1 MFALGL
7 MTQMEINLSNGDFPT
22 SKLFGKNVPDPFSLS
37 LSEYGVLQKKKNK
50 IKSIVTILSHTACI
64 KKILFLWGNLYSS

>member
-7 MTQMEINLSNGDFPT
+7 MTQMETNLSNGDFPT

-37 LSEYGVLQKKKNK
+37 LSEYGVLQKK
-50 IKSIVTILSHTACI
+50 
-64 KKILFLWGNLYSS
+64 

>member
-1 MFALGL
+1 MKSLMFALGL

-37 LSEYGVLQKKKNK
+37 LSEYGVLQKK
-50 IKSIVTILSHTACI
+50 
-64 KKILFLWGNLYSS
+64 